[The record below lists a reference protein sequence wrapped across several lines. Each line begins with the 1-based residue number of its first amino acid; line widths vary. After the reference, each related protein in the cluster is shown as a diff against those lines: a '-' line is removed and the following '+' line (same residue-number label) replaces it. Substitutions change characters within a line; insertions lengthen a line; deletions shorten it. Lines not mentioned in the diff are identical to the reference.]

1 MPLDKSGSK
10 SSVSRNIEI
19 ETAEGKPHDQAVA
32 IAMSTARRSG
42 LKIKKP
48 NVSKKTL
55 KKGYK
60 KL

>member
-1 MPLDKSGSK
+1 MPLDKSGAK
-10 SSVSRNIEI
+10 SSVAKNIEI
-19 ETAEGKPHDQAVA
+19 ESSNGKPHDQAVA
-32 IAMSTARRSG
+32 IAMSMARRSG

-48 NVSKKTL
+48 KVSNKTL